1 VKKQRTKK
9 PGRRSKAW
17 KWIAVAASCGL
28 IGYAISQM
36 SNIAY
41 GEEQIRVVDFS
52 TLNPKQKTRA
62 LTAANQARCN
72 CGCGMTLAQCVATD
86 STCPIRDGN
95 IDRIKFMVDEAAR
108 ATP

>member
-1 VKKQRTKK
+1 MKKQRPKK
-9 PGRRSKAW
+9 AARRSRLWNWVALG
-17 KWIAVAASCGL
+17 AVCAL
-28 IGYAISQM
+28 IGYAISQT

-41 GEEQIRVVDFS
+41 GEERIRVVDFS
-52 TLNPKQKTRA
+52 VLNSWQKTRA
-62 LTAANQARCN
+62 LTAANQARCV
-72 CGCGMTLAQCVATD
+72 CGCGMRLAQCVATD